1 MKIVCFIDSLVSGG
15 AQKQMT
21 GLAILLR
28 QENMDVE
35 LIYYNKN
42 SFFQSDLDRN
52 SVTHRLIA
60 GKGSLQRIFNL
71 YKYIKSKNPEVVISY
86 LDTPNIIALFLKLI
100 GLDYKL
106 IVSERNTTV
115 GTLSWKEK
123 LKYVLFRYADVIVP
137 NSYSQYS
144 FISKNFPHLKEK
156 LVVITNFV
164 DTVAFF
170 PDNSVKSHNKLKL
183 ISVGRINEQK
193 NVLLF
198 IDAIMLSIQKGL
210 KVEVDWY
217 GRYESLDYFNSCLQR
232 ISEHNLSEI
241 FKFFE
246 PTTDIAKKYAQADV
260 FCLPSIFEGT
270 PNVVCEAMACG
281 LPIICSDVCDN
292 SQIIE
297 DGVNGYLFDPLDSNS
312 IAIGIEKVVARMS
325 VDRVQMGLESRRI
338 AEEKFSQ
345 ALFIKRYK
353 GIINN

>member
-1 MKIVCFIDSLVSGG
+1 MKIICFVDSLVSGG

-28 QENMDVE
+28 KENMDVE

-42 SFFQSDLDRN
+42 LFFQGDLDRN
-52 SVTHRLIA
+52 FVTHQLIT
-60 GKGSLQRIFNL
+60 GKGNFQKIFNL
-71 YKYIKSKNPEVVISY
+71 YKYIKSENPEVVISY
-86 LDTPNIIALFLKLI
+86 LDSPNLIALFFKFI
-100 GLDYKL
+100 GLNFKL

-115 GTLSWKEK
+115 GPLSWKEK
-123 LKYVLFRYADVIVP
+123 LKYLMFRYADVIVS

-144 FISKNFPHLKEK
+144 FISKNFPHLKKK
-156 LVVITNFV
+156 LTVITNFV
-164 DTVAFF
+164 DTSAFI
-170 PDNSVKSHNKLKL
+170 PDNSVKSNNKLKL

-217 GRYESLDYFNSCLQR
+217 GRYESLDYFNTCLQR
-232 ISEHNLSEI
+232 ISENNLSEI

-312 IAIGIEKVVARMS
+312 IAVSIEKVVDKLL
-325 VDRVQMGLESRRI
+325 VDGVQMGLESRRI

-345 ALFIKRYK
+345 TLFIKRYK
-353 GIINN
+353 EIINN